1 MNFTLTCLYEPRS
14 SGLGKE
20 QHDDNLNVGSCILSI
35 AVSPSASGRSSPI
48 LIEDDSPQFTVIDE
62 VGDEV
67 GENLKSTGKVKLYNL
82 KNKVFISICPCH
94 EI

>member
-1 MNFTLTCLYEPRS
+1 M
-14 SGLGKE
+14 
-20 QHDDNLNVGSCILSI
+20 
-35 AVSPSASGRSSPI
+35 SPSASGRSSPI

-67 GENLKSTGKVKLYNL
+67 GENLKSTGKVKIYNL
-82 KNKVFISICPCH
+82 KINKLFISICPCH